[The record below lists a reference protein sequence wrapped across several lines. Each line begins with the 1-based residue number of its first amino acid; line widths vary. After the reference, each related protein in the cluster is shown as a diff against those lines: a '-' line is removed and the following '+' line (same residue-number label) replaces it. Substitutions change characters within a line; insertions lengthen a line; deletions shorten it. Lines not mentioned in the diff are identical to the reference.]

1 MPRSPRDEGLR
12 RWRTLRETSAGRLGI
27 AAVVILPVLLAS
39 GCANP
44 VGLEGGETY
53 AQARDRFVAMA
64 TGVHTVVMAIEP
76 TEWRVVDGSY
86 GAHPTGCQRAL
97 NEGGG
102 YRLVAVR
109 GLELPGRDPREVAG
123 VAVEAFASLGIDSHM
138 ADRGQGEAREVT
150 VVAEGGMAERA
161 VVSIRPATGQV
172 RVSAETE
179 CAPGSAHDLAT
190 EVFAEERLPDD
201 VWRRPRRLARKRGSG
216 GGGIRILWRVDG
228 GGSRGQ
234 SCPISASR
242 CRRGMSGWGHGQ

>member
-1 MPRSPRDEGLR
+1 MRRRGTASSRWRRACTRWSWRSSRPSGASWTGRTALTRRDVSARSTRAGDTASSPSAVSSCRDATLGKWPGWQSRLSPRWES
-12 RWRTLRETSAGRLGI
+12 T
-27 AAVVILPVLLAS
+27 
-39 GCANP
+39 
-44 VGLEGGETY
+44 
-53 AQARDRFVAMA
+53 A
-64 TGVHTVVMAIEP
+64 T
-76 TEWRVVDGSY
+76 W
-86 GAHPTGCQRAL
+86 PTG
-97 NEGGG
+97 
-102 YRLVAVR
+102 
-109 GLELPGRDPREVAG
+109 
-123 VAVEAFASLGIDSHM
+123 
-138 ADRGQGEAREVT
+138 GQGEAREVT

-201 VWRRPRRLARKRGSG
+201 VWRRPRRLARKRGFG